1 LPESSRPP
9 AALSLGDGG
18 LWTTVRDLLRWNDAL
33 RVDRF
38 GISDVLHTTGRLD
51 DGSPLD
57 YAWGVRVI
65 DRGSDRI
72 QSHGG
77 SWGETAAKLVRL
89 PDRGASLASLAPV
102 GGAERMIALSSSL
115 EDALLAG

>member
-1 LPESSRPP
+1 AASALARRRRPLDDRARP
-9 AALSLGDGG
+9 LALE
-18 LWTTVRDLLRWNDAL
+18 RRAQ
-33 RVDRF
+33 VDMF

-51 DGSPLD
+51 DGSPFD
-57 YAWGVRVI
+57 YARGVRVI

-89 PDRGASLASLAPV
+89 PDRGASFASLAPA
-102 GGAERMIALSSSL
+102 GGAEAVMALSSSL